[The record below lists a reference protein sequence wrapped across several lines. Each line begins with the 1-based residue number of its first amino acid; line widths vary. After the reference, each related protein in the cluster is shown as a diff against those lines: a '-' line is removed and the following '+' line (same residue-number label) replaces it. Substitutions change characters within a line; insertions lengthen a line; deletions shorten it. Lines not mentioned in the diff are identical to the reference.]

1 MNKSLVLLL
10 IVLLCAS
17 SLVIAVKLP
26 LAEAEQLV
34 GLITIQSD
42 GSVVPQTDYIK
53 QKGNVY
59 YLTQSLSSHRLDI
72 NCSNI
77 VFDGQGHTINGSN
90 YYVLGGKGIALENIN
105 NVTIRDVEVVGYFEP
120 SISLSN
126 CSDITILRVQTDA
139 KAGLVVDISGS
150 IYLEES
156 NNNKIINCDTGVRVQ
171 SGSGNTIYGNNVTL
185 LINSPNNLIYYN
197 NIEVNY
203 YLSYGV
209 NATRYPIALLGATL
223 NRWDNGTVGN
233 YWSDYKGQG
242 VYQLAENN
250 IDHYPLTQRVAIPS
264 IANMT
269 SPFPAV
275 PELSWLVLIPLMIM
289 MLFVIVALRHRKT
302 TYLNK

>member
-1 MNKSLVLLL
+1 MSKSLVLLL

-17 SLVIAVKLP
+17 SLVIAVKQP
-26 LAEAEQLV
+26 LAEAEQIV
-34 GLITIQSD
+34 GLITIQND
-42 GSVVPQTDYIK
+42 GTVVPQTDYIK
-53 QKGNVY
+53 QVGNIY
-59 YLTQSLSSHRLDI
+59 YLTQSLSSSRLDI
-72 NCSNI
+72 KCSNI
-77 VFDGQGHTINGSN
+77 VFEGQGYTINGSG
-90 YYVLGGKGIALENIN
+90 YYVLGGKGIELENIN
-105 NVTIRDVEVVGYFEP
+105 NVTIKDVVVVGYFEP

-171 SGSGNTIYGNNVTL
+171 SGSSNTIYGNNVTL

-203 YLSYGV
+203 YLSYEV
-209 NATRYPIALLGATL
+209 NATRYPIALLGATV

-233 YWSDYKGQG
+233 YWSDYNGQG
-242 VYQLAENN
+242 VYQLDENN

-264 IANMT
+264 IVDTT
-269 SPFPAV
+269 SPSPTI
-275 PELSWLVLIPLMIM
+275 PELSWLAIIPLMVSI
-289 MLFVIVALRHRKT
+289 LSIAVVLRHQKKPLT
-302 TYLNK
+302 